1 MKAFLLA
8 AGKGT
13 RLRPYTYV
21 IPKCLIP
28 IHGRTLLEI
37 WIHLLE
43 QGGVSE
49 IIINT
54 HHHADKV
61 EQFLERIRYRV
72 KPRITTVHEEKLL
85 GSGGT
90 LWTNRKAVRHE
101 KNFLIIY
108 ADNLTSLDLHSMIR
122 WHQRFRALG
131 GVLTMGLIHAPNPR
145 ECGIVTLDNTQKI
158 ISFEEKPEQPV
169 SNLANGGVYVAAPA
183 ILSFL
188 AERCRDLD
196 NHACDIGFD
205 LLPRLVGKMY
215 GYEIQAYLRDIGTLE
230 AYDAALREWSV

>member
-13 RLRPYTYV
+13 RLRPYTCI

-28 IHGRTLLEI
+28 IHGRPLLEI

-90 LWTNRKAVRHE
+90 IWANREAVKHE
-101 KNFLIIY
+101 KDFLIIY
-108 ADNLTSLDLHSMIR
+108 ADNLTSLDPRSIIR

-131 GVLTMGLIHAPNPR
+131 GILTMGLIRAPNPR
-145 ECGIVTLDNTQKI
+145 ECGIVTLDNGQKI
-158 ISFEEKPEQPV
+158 IRFEEKPEQPV

-188 AERCRDLD
+188 AERCRDVD

-205 LLPRLVGKMY
+205 LLPQLVGKMY

-230 AYDAALREWSV
+230 SYDAALREWPV